1 MMENK
6 TLLTTIIHTIQ
17 RMDGAGGLMMGRRE
31 SYFMCTWSVENKAHK
46 VFNMKTKF
54 IYFQNDFH
62 IYVCYKSRVDY
73 FESGNGI

>member
-6 TLLTTIIHTIQ
+6 TLLTTIIRTIQ
-17 RMDGAGGLMMGRRE
+17 RMDGAGLMMGRRE
-31 SYFMCTWSVENKAHK
+31 SYFMYTWSVENKAHK

-62 IYVCYKSRVDY
+62 ICVLQVKGRLL
-73 FESGNGI
+73 